1 MVSIDDVAEIALGLP
16 GVSEGTRYGNRTW
29 FVAGKGFAWER
40 PFSKA
45 DIKRFGD
52 AAAPDGPII
61 AVATEDLGEKEALL
75 AAKPDRFFT
84 IAHFDGYAAVLV
96 RLNGLTKRVVR
107 EVVVDAWLACAPTTA
122 ADEFLKANAKRSR

>member
-1 MVSIDDVAEIALGLP
+1 MVSIDNVAEIAIGLP

-29 FVAGKGFAWER
+29 FVAGKGFVWER

-52 AAAPDGPII
+52 ASPPDGPII

-75 AAKPDRFFT
+75 TARPDLFFT
-84 IAHFDGYAAVLV
+84 IAHFDGYAALLL
-96 RLNGLTKRVVR
+96 RLNGLTKKTLR
-107 EVVVDAWLACAPTTA
+107 EVLVDAWLASAPQKA
-122 ADEFLKANAKRSR
+122 ADEFLAANAKRKR